1 MDLPSWEFPGFQ
13 GAVFS
18 GWSMFN
24 FGRVINLHWCPL
36 VQGADLANLLN
47 EGAIM
52 AARKAKSEMD
62 SDETRRDIFFWKKQ
76 FGNTKR
82 FQAINCPRVV
92 EVFGWEHSFASED
105 AKKNLWIK
113 SCQLTEH
120 VFAV

>member
-1 MDLPSWEFPGFQ
+1 
-13 GAVFS
+13 
-18 GWSMFN
+18 MFN
-24 FGRVINLHWCPL
+24 FGRVINLHRCPL

-76 FGNTKR
+76 FGNTKW

-92 EVFGWEHSFASED
+92 EVFG
-105 AKKNLWIK
+105 
-113 SCQLTEH
+113 
-120 VFAV
+120 